1 MPASPCSGEGRVQT
15 DVHLG
20 ASAWRG
26 STNWTLECSGKT
38 LLDGALNGKA
48 GRFGLSDDF
57 LNTDWVKLAILRS
70 FVRVSVG
77 AGSANAAGGHRI
89 LHLVLG
95 ERWYRAERHAH
106 QAECGGLYHTFVI
119 LVWGRRRT
127 SGAGY

>member
-57 LNTDWVKLAILRS
+57 LNTNWMKLAIQVFCSCFGRCR
-70 FVRVSVG
+70 VRKCCRWTPNSAPG
-77 AGSANAAGGHRI
+77 A
-89 LHLVLG
+89 
-95 ERWYRAERHAH
+95 W
-106 QAECGGLYHTFVI
+106 
-119 LVWGRRRT
+119 
-127 SGAGY
+127 